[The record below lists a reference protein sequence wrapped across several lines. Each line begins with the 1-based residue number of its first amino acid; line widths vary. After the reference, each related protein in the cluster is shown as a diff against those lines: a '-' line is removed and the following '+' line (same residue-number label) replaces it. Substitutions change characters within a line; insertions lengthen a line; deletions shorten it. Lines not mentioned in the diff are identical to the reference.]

1 MSCITEVPKVT
12 EVIQK
17 VHRLSKY
24 NLVLRGHKF
33 KHKNVPPLNI
43 EKKKRQK
50 LHKKENKTQRLSKI
64 NKNKFRF

>member
-17 VHRLSKY
+17 VQGLSKH
-24 NLVLRGHKF
+24 NLVLRRHKF

-43 EKKKRQK
+43 EKKRRTK
-50 LHKKENKTQRLSKI
+50 LHKNENKTQRLSKI
-64 NKNKFRF
+64 NQNKFRF